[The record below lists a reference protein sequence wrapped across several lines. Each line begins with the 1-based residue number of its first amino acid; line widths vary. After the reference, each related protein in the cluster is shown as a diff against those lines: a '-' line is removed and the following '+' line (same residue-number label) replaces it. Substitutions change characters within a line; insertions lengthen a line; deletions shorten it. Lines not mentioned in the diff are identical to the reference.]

1 MAILPLQ
8 LARVSNLLRAN
19 LGTSNINRTQQQ
31 LLEVQNQLSTGERLN
46 LPSDDPGDSAIVQQ
60 LQKLLEQRK
69 AYSDNLQHAQS
80 QLGEVDSSLGD
91 LTDLIQQAQQIASA
105 NVGSDVSA
113 DERTSAA
120 AIVKSLQS
128 QALSVGN
135 KQFEGVFL
143 FAGDRSTDA
152 PFVEDVGG
160 VKFVGDSNV
169 LTNVYD
175 ENTKLPFMVDGAEVF
190 GALSSRMK
198 GSVDLTPNLTL
209 STRIVDV
216 KGAGNT
222 GVHLGSIQV
231 SDGTTTKII
240 DLSNADSIG
249 DVKNAIDAA
258 GVGGI
263 TAGIAADGNSIALN
277 ATAADNIT
285 VTEVGNGTTAADLG
299 ILQTTPQGAG
309 VAVDG
314 ANIGPKVTNL
324 TKLADLKGGA
334 GIDLSGLVLTNGQ
347 STANVGLAGATTV
360 EDLLNAVNGS
370 KTGVQASINDA
381 GDGIDL
387 VNPTQ
392 GVGLTIG
399 ENGGTT
405 AADLGIRSLAPS
417 TKLSELNGGKGVS
430 TSSGAE
436 LQVTR
441 QDGTTF
447 QVEIGSAQTI
457 QDVIDAINTAD
468 AGGGVTA
475 SFATQGNGIVL
486 TDTTTGPGQ
495 LSVTSINFSTAAK
508 DLGLDQAASGGTL
521 TAKDTNQ
528 IEVPGVFGN
537 LQKLRQALEASDQQ
551 GITAAA
557 EGLKED
563 YDRIVRVRGE
573 TGARVQELES
583 RQTSLSGENLST
595 TNLLSSL
602 KDTDFTEA
610 ISRFQTLQT
619 ALQASMQT
627 TARVLNLSLM
637 DFLG

>member
-1 MAILPLQ
+1 
-8 LARVSNLLRAN
+8 
-19 LGTSNINRTQQQ
+19 
-31 LLEVQNQLSTGERLN
+31 
-46 LPSDDPGDSAIVQQ
+46 
-60 LQKLLEQRK
+60 
-69 AYSDNLQHAQS
+69 
-80 QLGEVDSSLGD
+80 
-91 LTDLIQQAQQIASA
+91 
-105 NVGSDVSA
+105 
-113 DERTSAA
+113 
-120 AIVKSLQS
+120 
-128 QALSVGN
+128 
-135 KQFEGVFL
+135 
-143 FAGDRSTDA
+143 
-152 PFVEDVGG
+152 
-160 VKFVGDSNV
+160 
-169 LTNVYD
+169 
-175 ENTKLPFMVDGAEVF
+175 
-190 GALSSRMK
+190 
-198 GSVDLTPNLTL
+198 
-209 STRIVDV
+209 
-216 KGAGNT
+216 
-222 GVHLGSIQV
+222 
-231 SDGTTTKII
+231 
-240 DLSNADSIG
+240 
-249 DVKNAIDAA
+249 
-258 GVGGI
+258 
-263 TAGIAADGNSIALN
+263 
-277 ATAADNIT
+277 
-285 VTEVGNGTTAADLG
+285 
-299 ILQTTPQGAG
+299 
-309 VAVDG
+309 
-314 ANIGPKVTNL
+314 
-324 TKLADLKGGA
+324 
-334 GIDLSGLVLTNGQ
+334 
-347 STANVGLAGATTV
+347 
-360 EDLLNAVNGS
+360 
-370 KTGVQASINDA
+370 
-381 GDGIDL
+381 
-387 VNPTQ
+387 
-392 GVGLTIG
+392 
-399 ENGGTT
+399 
-405 AADLGIRSLAPS
+405 
-417 TKLSELNGGKGVS
+417 
-430 TSSGAE
+430 
-436 LQVTR
+436 VTR